1 MKEMQIYCKNTSN
14 CQGMP
19 LTSFEI
25 LSEEWSGDS
34 LILPFGEEG
43 EKKCKVEGWTDLV
56 TSNPYP
62 DVVRGCPDT
71 VRCAKV
77 RQGENIGFLVWGG
90 NSGVRIGGRNGWGQP
105 VVWIKDESDLPAKVR
120 KVVQE
125 AIEVKS

>member
-1 MKEMQIYCKNTSN
+1 MSEMQIYCKSTSN
-14 CQGMP
+14 SQGMP

-43 EKKCKVEGWTDLV
+43 EQERKSVVGWTDLV
-56 TSNPYP
+56 FGNPYP
-62 DVVRGCPDT
+62 DVVRGCPTT

-77 RQGENIGFLVWGG
+77 RQGDNVGFLVWGG

-105 VVWIKDESDLPAKVR
+105 VVWISTEDVSDLPAKVR
-120 KVVQE
+120 S
-125 AIEVKS
+125 AIGA